1 MSWNPALTPSL
12 ALALSLGV
20 FAAAC
25 SSSDDADSPS
35 PTTTSSASAT
45 STPPAAANC
54 EALAR
59 YRTDISPTG
68 NRVASGTGS
77 LTSAEPRDVELPGTA
92 QWVVP
97 FAIDGSEVTWF
108 VSLEG
113 GDSVLV
119 SPAGEVSESDVR
131 LNGEP
136 PEVRNGEAGPEV
148 VSAYDDMALF
158 PDAIPTSRVVFDGEF
173 AVGLV
178 AATDQYDH
186 AILGDPFEAKAFEVL
201 NRCTGERTRTTVA
214 SEDVIE
220 GISAMLADIDGDGSK
235 EVLVTISN
243 DNVGSRMSAFTFEG
257 DLVAESVPI
266 GQGGRWQTQLAVAPI
281 GPNGESEV
289 VDIWK
294 PHANGVAEF
303 LQLEGNTLVR
313 VADLAG
319 FTNHV
324 IRTQNLDK
332 GLVADADTDGRLDVV
347 VLTLE
352 NTEIAVLSR
361 VEDQVETVALVAL
374 GSLATSNIAAAEQET
389 GAISF
394 AVGTEAGILRIWDGV
409 RS

>member
-1 MSWNPALTPSL
+1 MPWNPALTRPL

-25 SSSDDADSPS
+25 SSSDEADPP
-35 PTTTSSASAT
+35 PTTTATASAT
-45 STPPAAANC
+45 SAPPTGGNC
-54 EALAR
+54 EALAQ

-77 LTSAEPRDVELPGTA
+77 LTTAVPRDIELPGTA
-92 QWVVP
+92 QWIVP

-119 SPAGEVSESDVR
+119 SPAGEVSASEVR

-136 PEVRNGEAGPEV
+136 PEVRIGEAGPEV
-148 VSAYDDMALF
+148 VSAYLDMALF
-158 PDAIPTSRVVFDGEF
+158 PDAVPTTRVVFDGEL

-178 AATDQYDH
+178 DATDQYDH

-220 GISAMLADIDGDGSK
+220 GISALLADINGDGTN

-243 DNVGSRMSAFTFEG
+243 DDVGSRMSAFTFDG
-257 DLVAESVPI
+257 TLVAESVPI
-266 GQGGRWQTQLAVAPI
+266 GQGGRWQTQLAVAPT

-303 LQLEGNTLVR
+303 LQLKGNTLVR

-332 GLVADADTDGRLDVV
+332 GLVADADADGRLDVV

-352 NTEIAVLSR
+352 NTEVAVLSR
-361 VEDQVETVALVAL
+361 LEDQVETVALVAL
-374 GSLATSNIAAAEQET
+374 GSPATTNISVAEQQT

-394 AVGTEAGILRIWDGV
+394 AVGTDAGILRIWDG
-409 RS
+409 S